1 LTELTNGA
9 ILLPMGVSIP
19 YRGRLN
25 DVVQLDALREELA
38 NIAEAVLIWAR
49 QTIE

>member
-25 DVVQLDALREELA
+25 DIVQLDALREELA
-38 NIAEAVLIWAR
+38 NIAEAVLVWAR
-49 QTIE
+49 QRIE